1 MKKTM
6 MRNYLKAVFWDYPAL
21 CDPESIRRLLNEAG
35 RKNDKKTVYWIMAR
49 FLERGRV
56 RDTALFFRPREIRNT
71 LKSVK
76 ISAAARKRWERLM
89 EVYGDID

>member
-1 MKKTM
+1 MQ
-6 MRNYLKAVFWDYPAL
+6 NYLKAVFLDYPAL
-21 CDPESIRRLLNEAG
+21 CDPESIRRVLNEAG
-35 RKNDKKTVYWIMAR
+35 RKNDKKTVCWIMAR

-56 RDTALFFRPREIRNT
+56 RDTALFFRPSEIRDS
-71 LKSVK
+71 LQSVK